1 MSFLSGAHSD
11 GRAGKSIRY
20 PLSGKMPSA
29 KITKYNPG
37 KDIVA
42 GRTASQIESA
52 KRKAVGGKRKRC
64 TKGKSCSATCIAANK
79 VCLVEIPW
87 VVAKGIPKV
96 VVKVNKVQEKKTPP
110 DSLSEVKK
118 IAQDVYKKEWS
129 KAWKNMNLA
138 INDGDKQKYNFWK
151 EQISKYHSK
160 LTAKG
165 VDIGPLKI
173 PTWKDKTAPVTVTKP
188 VKPGTKLTSKNVDS
202 QGRPLAYKPLEELPG
217 FVNAQGSKPT
227 LPSLKTTEDFKETKR
242 ETGYSTDSNHPYWKT
257 DAIHVKS
264 GNLLIVSGD
273 LTPEQKEIA
282 DKMGGEGNFKEAVRN
297 IMNFTGSYYS
307 EMRDAQ
313 RKKNEGKELSQYEED
328 YLNKANS
335 AEKLLSLLPKER
347 LIKFRGAPVSDEKLS
362 AIIEASKDKGEHA
375 EGALASWST
384 SLEKAQNFADKK
396 PHLNQVIYRTVN
408 TKGASVRSVSFY
420 KSEEEILTPG
430 SARYRHTGNYEA
442 IKVDGRTYHVFD
454 IEELESV

>member
-1 MSFLSGAHSD
+1 
-11 GRAGKSIRY
+11 
-20 PLSGKMPSA
+20 MPSA

-42 GRTASQIESA
+42 GRTASQIERA
-52 KRKAVGGKRKRC
+52 KRMAVGGKKKRC
-64 TKGKSCSATCIAANK
+64 VKGKSCSATCIAANK
-79 VCLVEIPW
+79 VCMVEIPW
-87 VVAKGIPKV
+87 AAAKGIPKV
-96 VVKVNKVQEKKTPP
+96 VATIKQVQEKKTTP

-165 VDIGPLKI
+165 VEIGPLKI
-173 PTWKDKTAPVTVTKP
+173 PTWKDKPQSVTVTKP
-188 VKPGTKLTSKNVDS
+188 ERDKKPIKPADKGAGDKKTDS

-227 LPSLKTTEDFKETKR
+227 LPSLKTTEDFKETRR

-273 LTPEQKEIA
+273 LTSEQKEIA
-282 DKMGGEGNFKEAVRN
+282 DKMGGEGKFREAVIN
-297 IMNFTGSYYS
+297 ITNFTGSYY
-307 EMRDAQ
+307 EGMRNAQ
-313 RKKNEGKELSQYEED
+313 RKKNEGKKLSQYEED
-328 YLNKANS
+328 YLNRANS

-408 TKGASVRSVSFY
+408 TKGASVRSVSLY

-430 SARYRHTGNYEA
+430 SARYRHTGNYEV